1 MYLIMS
7 DMSQSWM
14 VWKSEKTMKI
24 FSIKYIFCFLCV
36 AVFLYGCTVPRPA
49 PVESRTVKPQE
60 KPSDFYSNSD
70 RRKEEKNGFY
80 SVQEGDTL
88 FGIALAF
95 GQNWRD
101 IADWNSLA
109 NPDKISV
116 GQKLRVKP
124 PSDNLAGAVSIPL
137 ENGKLEQLEES
148 ATGESVVQN
157 NELALSQVAPDKAM
171 KEGVSEDEL
180 SSNSNSD
187 LSWIWPA
194 NGQIIEQF
202 SESNSKGISI
212 AGVSGE
218 AVYASENGKVVY
230 SGNGLRGYG
239 NLVILK
245 HDEDFI
251 TAYAHNKEILVK
263 EGESV
268 NKGQKIAKI
277 GMSDADRPKLLFE
290 LRKGGKPIDPL
301 NFLPKR

>member
-1 MYLIMS
+1 
-7 DMSQSWM
+7 
-14 VWKSEKTMKI
+14 MKI
-24 FSIKYIFCFLCV
+24 PPIKFIFIFLSV
-36 AVFLYGCTVPRPA
+36 SLLLFGCSVPRPA
-49 PVESRTVKPQE
+49 PVESRVLKPQE
-60 KPSDFYSNSD
+60 KPNDFYSNSD

-101 IADWNSLA
+101 IADWNSIA

-116 GQKLRVKP
+116 GQTLRVKP
-124 PSDNLAGAVSIPL
+124 PKDKLAGAVTIPL
-137 ENGKLEQLEES
+137 ENGKVGQV
-148 ATGESVVQN
+148 ESVGADK
-157 NELALSQVAPDKAM
+157 LKAM
-171 KEGVSEDEL
+171 ENSGPLAKIDSDEKTEVESDQFSSQGVS
-180 SSNSNSD
+180 SD

-202 SESNSKGISI
+202 SDSNSKGISI
-212 AGVSGE
+212 AGVAGE
-218 AVYASENGKVVY
+218 AVYASEQGKVVY

-245 HDEDFI
+245 HSEDFI
-251 TAYAHNKEILVK
+251 TAYAHNQEILVK

-290 LRKGGKPIDPL
+290 LRKGGKPIDPV

>member
-1 MYLIMS
+1 MA
-7 DMSQSWM
+7 
-14 VWKSEKTMKI
+14 WKSEKIMKVFSVKHI
-24 FSIKYIFCFLCV
+24 FYFLFAGMFV
-36 AVFLYGCTVPRPA
+36 YGCSVPRPA
-49 PVESRTVKPQE
+49 PVESRAVKPQE

-101 IADWNSLA
+101 IAAWNSLT
-109 NPDKISV
+109 NPDRISV

-124 PSDNLAGAVSIPL
+124 ASDNYAGAVSIPL
-137 ENGKLEQLEES
+137 ENKNPGQVEEVVTGKSLTQENQTAL
-148 ATGESVVQN
+148 AKVVPDGG
-157 NELALSQVAPDKAM
+157 VAEDSTNYNMPD
-171 KEGVSEDEL
+171 L
-180 SSNSNSD
+180 TSN

-194 NGQIIEQF
+194 NGQIIERF

-263 EGESV
+263 EGENV
-268 NKGQKIAKI
+268 NKGQKIAKM

-301 NFLPKR
+301 GFLPIR